1 MALPQH
7 AERFEH
13 QGLSAWRIPASVP
26 HAPKVVLVHGSLDRS
41 TSFERCAR
49 RLEDLEI
56 IAYDRRGYGDSPASA
71 QPFGVEGHLQDLI
84 AILELSEARV
94 AIGHSFGG
102 VVTSLA
108 ALRNAQLLDAAG
120 AFEPPQPWLEIPG
133 SERPPE
139 IRPGDPGEEAERFF
153 KRLIGVAAWD
163 RMSERSRAL
172 RRAEGV
178 ALVDELSSIR
188 SQRWLDCPAPSIP
201 VSFGYGLAS
210 PERFQY
216 YSRHLAEAWKSPLL
230 MPLEHATHGAHIGA
244 VDGFSQFVRSTVAL
258 SREGVISNG

>member
-13 QGLSAWRIPASVP
+13 QGLSAWRIPANVP
-26 HAPKVVLVHGSLDRS
+26 NAPKVVLVHGSLDRS
-41 TSFERCAR
+41 ASFERCVR
-49 RLEDLEI
+49 RLADLEI
-56 IAYDRRGYGDSPASA
+56 IAYDRRGYGESPASA
-71 QPFGVEGHLQDLI
+71 EPVGVEGHLKDLI
-84 AILELSEARV
+84 AILELSGARV

-108 ALRNAQLLDAAG
+108 ALREAQRLDAAG

-133 SERPPE
+133 SERPSK
-139 IRPGDPGEEAERFF
+139 IQPGNPGEEAERFF

-178 ALVDELSSIR
+178 ALVDELTSIR

-210 PERFQY
+210 SERFQY
-216 YSRHLAEAWKSPLL
+216 YSRHLAAAWKSPLL
-230 MPLEHATHGAHIGA
+230 MQLEHATHGAHIGSP
-244 VDGFSQFVRSTVAL
+244 DGFAKFIRSTVAL